1 MQAASIHACNISMFT
16 VLYSITLFILFVST
30 PSEYLGARQVFT
42 ALSVVAYFRREN
54 VIHNMSELMKLSDLN
69 VALKRIKV
77 GYYSFCMH
85 FVNNYFRTCC
95 ALRIFLC

>member
-1 MQAASIHACNISMFT
+1 MQAASIHAFNISMFT
-16 VLYSITLFILFVST
+16 VLYSVTLFILFVST

-54 VIHNMSELMKLSDLN
+54 VMHNMNELMKLSDLN

-85 FVNNYFRTCC
+85 FVIIISG
-95 ALRIFLC
+95 LVVH